1 MPVPDASRFAPGFRF
16 SWTDAAALILGA
28 FLVWWLARLSGE
40 LALLAG
46 FVIGHFFLFC
56 NVFRIGR
63 KPELVWA
70 GTFIVLA
77 GLAIGLEWL
86 ELRLALGLVLG
97 LSTGL
102 ILREMRLP
110 RYHGVF
116 WRWVNPGLPE
126 WWQEQKGESPAD
138 REA

>member
-1 MPVPDASRFAPGFRF
+1 MPSPDNSRFAPGFRF
-16 SWTDAAALILGA
+16 SWTDAFVLVVGAVLIT
-28 FLVWWLARLSGE
+28 WLAQLSGE
-40 LALLAG
+40 LAVMAA

-77 GLAIGLEWL
+77 ALSLGMEWL
-86 ELRLALGLVLG
+86 DLRVALGLALGL
-97 LSTGL
+97 SISL
-102 ILREMRLP
+102 ILREMSLL
-110 RYHGVF
+110 RYHGIF
-116 WRWVNPGLPE
+116 WQRVNPGLPE
-126 WWQEQKGESPAD
+126 WWRERKRQSFTS

>member
-1 MPVPDASRFAPGFRF
+1 MPSPDIPRSAPGFRF
-16 SWTDAAALILGA
+16 SWTDAVVLVVGAVLIT
-28 FLVWWLARLSGE
+28 WLARLSGE

-63 KPELVWA
+63 QPELVWA
-70 GTFIVLA
+70 GAFVALA
-77 GLAIGLEWL
+77 GLSLGLECL
-86 ELRLALGLVLG
+86 DLRVALGLALA

-116 WRWVNPGLPE
+116 WKRVNPG
-126 WWQEQKGESPAD
+126 PAGRGD
-138 REA
+138 KRLEDTRPQT

>member
-1 MPVPDASRFAPGFRF
+1 MPAPDDSRFAPGFRF
-16 SWTDAAALILGA
+16 SWTDTVVLIVGA
-28 FLVWWLARLSGE
+28 GLITWLARFSGE

-63 KPELVWA
+63 IPELVWA
-70 GTFIVLA
+70 GAFIVLA
-77 GLAIGLEWL
+77 ALSIGLEWL
-86 ELRLALGLVLG
+86 DLSVALGLALA

-116 WRWVNPGLPE
+116 WKRVNPRLLA
-126 WWQEQKGESPAD
+126 WWRESHPASLQS
-138 REA
+138 